1 MIRRGH
7 SRLTHTLEVMKL
19 ERSPSDPYLLFG
31 VLVLIVAS
39 IFGVGL
45 VAQHQAELDNLK
57 TIQVTIH
64 RAARQ

>member
-1 MIRRGH
+1 
-7 SRLTHTLEVMKL
+7 MKL